1 MNSYSSV
8 LSYNNFNF
16 NLILKDEST
25 NEVMEEKKND
35 YEDQHGQKI
44 VNYQIHEP
52 TFMKQLVY
60 FMIILS
66 LYVRYVNFP

>member
-8 LSYNNFNF
+8 LSYNNFDF
-16 NLILKDEST
+16 NLILEDEST
-25 NEVMEEKKND
+25 NDVMEEKKND
-35 YEDQHGQKI
+35 YEDQVGQKI